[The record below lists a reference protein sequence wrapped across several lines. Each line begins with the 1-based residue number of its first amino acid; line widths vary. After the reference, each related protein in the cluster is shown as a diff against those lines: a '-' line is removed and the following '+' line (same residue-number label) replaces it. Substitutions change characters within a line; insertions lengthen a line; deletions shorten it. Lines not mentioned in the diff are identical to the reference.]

1 MSSPWRGR
9 TWSTEHKQTNKVIL
23 VKRKGTV
30 LLFYMIYLL
39 ETQ

>member
-1 MSSPWRGR
+1 M
-9 TWSTEHKQTNKVIL
+9 EHGTQTNKVIL